1 MLRRINA
8 YFTRRR
14 LAGTIVLFALALNAY
29 VDYRLFLRNPDE
41 LEAQA
46 KRFLQAA
53 LPGYRADFGARTEF
67 NLFTGRLRLYDVK
80 FHRREDEE
88 QVLFE
93 VPELVV
99 ESDKLIPTQL
109 KIRAIRPVANL
120 EVGPEGLRGIDIQGS
135 EDEPLTSLPLD
146 LQVEI
151 EGGQV
156 RLLIDDVEGISAE
169 LLVTQIGTL
178 PGRPLV
184 VRKDL
189 SLEAALGLYAGALVP
204 RQPGSPPSSL
214 PGVPPNREARDI
226 VPALTVELTRT
237 RDGPLALVAGGRVSI
252 TQVIRSLIP
261 LKFQT
266 NVWDEIGPLRGAAD
280 IQARVVVPTEGGA
293 TVGVSIEPIRAAIKP
308 KNFPVEISEIGG
320 GGRFEV
326 TVAIPAEG
334 GEPQFLG
341 VGWEGLRAKI
351 SAERLGDPGIGD
363 LVSRGIVYPGRAEEG
378 VSIQIQVIAK
388 DLPLAPQIVRAFP
401 PAIRE
406 VYTQFDPQGV
416 LPEAHVMI
424 TKGPEERDVLVLRD
438 GQRLPGL
445 LDPRVHLVERPSD
458 GAKVPSP
465 KQPFQTGLD
474 AALRFTDFQG
484 RERLYPVR
492 LVDEVIRNDSPQ
504 IAVWV
509 PRLDGQVSACFE
521 EVPARIDQLQ
531 GWFSLR
537 EGANVELEAL
547 GRLKDL
553 GGRARVRAKVMHGDV
568 ISVQVEAREVPVSA
582 ALVECMPGSS
592 KDMLRPF
599 RLQGGDL
606 DADVTVVKAHANA
619 PIQPVVKARVRGV
632 GFDHEAASMA
642 LVGSGSV
649 TVIPRFEEEGQDDP
663 SRIDVAMDLSLTGKG
678 VTAALASGT
687 LTLPPRQPEDGIEFS
702 GDMRGVVEELEL
714 EVLPP
719 PIRELLEVVRPRG
732 AARGVRAHVRG
743 PKRMR
748 VSGVGAASLQVTPE
762 AFPLPLRV
770 SQFDVEV
777 TPQRVLLH
785 EVTGSRAPSGGLYRG
800 TGWVGFPPEGSSGE
814 EVDLSLEASLVDV
827 PFDAAVVAALPEGP
841 REPLERLE
849 PSGLVSGKLTL
860 DLRRGQ
866 RPEYSGDLALR
877 DAAMTLHRISPA
889 VRQLESAPLAELSG
903 RLELSPLA
911 IVARDFEGKVAGA
924 QLRLDEGRLDLD
936 PESGELVAFDLPA
949 RLRGLLLNDETRL
962 LAGPDAQSVFEEFR
976 PAGPVDL
983 DLHTF
988 QRGPLDEVHLHLLA
1002 RLRGVRALPDLF
1014 PVPITDVRG
1023 EVEVE
1028 DGEPVRLDLAGRLSP
1043 APLSGGFGAA
1053 DSEAATLRVWRDASQ
1068 EANFPSSGQAGRV
1081 YRVKVENWKRYP
1093 RIEGPDGPRSLRRR
1107 FEARLPES
1115 WRELLDQFDPG
1126 GSYDLEAWF
1135 YQPKDPDSPMR
1146 WAAETRV
1153 RDGAFTMVPFDGE
1166 PEEPLGPGERHGI
1179 AFTGI
1184 DGVVRLR
1191 GKLSEMEL
1199 GSCQGE
1205 LELSKADLF
1214 KQTFRRLRGA
1224 IQLQNGVF
1232 SVGVGGQPFV
1242 ANFYDGDFLGRAD
1255 YVIKSGAYDVSLALG
1270 LGRGARP
1277 GRLRAA
1283 MGELSE
1289 LKEEPK
1295 SGPSFPYRGRLTAK
1309 VRFGGGGPDLLGKPR
1324 PLSGSGKLQL
1334 KDSNLLD
1341 TPFLRVFQILVARV
1355 RGSRASDPL
1364 PNLNVEFQ
1372 LNETGLALQS
1382 ADIWGRDLKV
1392 HGENGVLRYDGYIDI
1407 DVVPFDTSG
1416 GLHELLKWVPGTG
1429 YRYRGYVQDEPTLS
1443 PYLNPLS
1450 TIDWFRD
1457 LVQGEQ
1463 K

>member
-719 PIRELLEVVRPRG
+719 PI
-732 AARGVRAHVRG
+732 
-743 PKRMR
+743 
-748 VSGVGAASLQVTPE
+748 
-762 AFPLPLRV
+762 
-770 SQFDVEV
+770 
-777 TPQRVLLH
+777 
-785 EVTGSRAPSGGLYRG
+785 
-800 TGWVGFPPEGSSGE
+800 
-814 EVDLSLEASLVDV
+814 
-827 PFDAAVVAALPEGP
+827 
-841 REPLERLE
+841 
-849 PSGLVSGKLTL
+849 
-860 DLRRGQ
+860 
-866 RPEYSGDLALR
+866 
-877 DAAMTLHRISPA
+877 
-889 VRQLESAPLAELSG
+889 
-903 RLELSPLA
+903 
-911 IVARDFEGKVAGA
+911 
-924 QLRLDEGRLDLD
+924 
-936 PESGELVAFDLPA
+936 
-949 RLRGLLLNDETRL
+949 
-962 LAGPDAQSVFEEFR
+962 
-976 PAGPVDL
+976 
-983 DLHTF
+983 
-988 QRGPLDEVHLHLLA
+988 
-1002 RLRGVRALPDLF
+1002 
-1014 PVPITDVRG
+1014 
-1023 EVEVE
+1023 
-1028 DGEPVRLDLAGRLSP
+1028 
-1043 APLSGGFGAA
+1043 
-1053 DSEAATLRVWRDASQ
+1053 
-1068 EANFPSSGQAGRV
+1068 
-1081 YRVKVENWKRYP
+1081 
-1093 RIEGPDGPRSLRRR
+1093 
-1107 FEARLPES
+1107 
-1115 WRELLDQFDPG
+1115 
-1126 GSYDLEAWF
+1126 
-1135 YQPKDPDSPMR
+1135 
-1146 WAAETRV
+1146 
-1153 RDGAFTMVPFDGE
+1153 
-1166 PEEPLGPGERHGI
+1166 
-1179 AFTGI
+1179 
-1184 DGVVRLR
+1184 
-1191 GKLSEMEL
+1191 
-1199 GSCQGE
+1199 
-1205 LELSKADLF
+1205 
-1214 KQTFRRLRGA
+1214 
-1224 IQLQNGVF
+1224 
-1232 SVGVGGQPFV
+1232 
-1242 ANFYDGDFLGRAD
+1242 
-1255 YVIKSGAYDVSLALG
+1255 
-1270 LGRGARP
+1270 
-1277 GRLRAA
+1277 
-1283 MGELSE
+1283 
-1289 LKEEPK
+1289 
-1295 SGPSFPYRGRLTAK
+1295 
-1309 VRFGGGGPDLLGKPR
+1309 
-1324 PLSGSGKLQL
+1324 
-1334 KDSNLLD
+1334 
-1341 TPFLRVFQILVARV
+1341 
-1355 RGSRASDPL
+1355 
-1364 PNLNVEFQ
+1364 
-1372 LNETGLALQS
+1372 
-1382 ADIWGRDLKV
+1382 
-1392 HGENGVLRYDGYIDI
+1392 
-1407 DVVPFDTSG
+1407 
-1416 GLHELLKWVPGTG
+1416 
-1429 YRYRGYVQDEPTLS
+1429 
-1443 PYLNPLS
+1443 
-1450 TIDWFRD
+1450 
-1457 LVQGEQ
+1457 
-1463 K
+1463 